1 MLSVSQGYRVAHDL
15 VAQGISLE
23 RSDQAV
29 LRLPLSVSAQCLHSS
44 AERVAATGLDSYPHF
59 SSSTG

>member
-1 MLSVSQGYRVAHDL
+1 MLSVSQGYRVARDL

-29 LRLPLSVSAQCLHSS
+29 LRLPFSMSAWYLHRA
-44 AERVAATGLDSYPHF
+44 AEQVAATGLDSYPHF
-59 SSSTG
+59 SSSIG